1 MSKPK
6 IDAVECVLCEDGRSV
21 MIEAFNGDHSL
32 GMWSFDLGSTRPD
45 FDEHKAAS
53 AAFRF
58 MQKAH
63 GQKWRDHLA
72 AWLRSH

>member
-1 MSKPK
+1 MK
-6 IDAVECVLCEDGRSV
+6 IDSAECVLCEDGRTV
-21 MIEAFNGDHSL
+21 MIEAFRGDESA
-32 GMWSFDLGSTRPD
+32 GMWFFDLGQTQPH
-45 FDEHKAAS
+45 FDEAKAAS
-53 AAFRF
+53 AAFQF